1 MRKKEITINGKNYP
15 VIFTMATLSNFEEIL
30 GGKPFF
36 GQNLNTVKN
45 RVAIIY
51 AAALAA
57 DENTELTI
65 QELRGKESF
74 EDYQQIAQAYT
85 VIMQLAE
92 TFFNIPES
100 EKEKD
105 EEQTAEEG
113 DAKPK
118 N

>member
-57 DENTELTI
+57 DENTELTV

-100 EKEKD
+100 ENGKD
-105 EEQTAEEG
+105 EDQAAEEG